1 MFRTFFL
8 GTWTCWWY
16 LGCSIFNMFQS
27 WKLWDE
33 RCRCWRDPLRPS
45 DTEFVT
51 RGPQKKPI
59 AFLARQGRNEGHC
72 GHEFSRGSQGANTSK
87 GAPFSTKKNIE
98 EDWLHSESPDFFFH
112 ETYEVEIESYPQNE
126 GILGGSGI
134 LGFNTFFFFVE
145 KLGILSVPMTEWWLI
160 SEPLIV
166 LQRHVSKNSYMN
178 TIIML

>member
-1 MFRTFFL
+1 MSVIFGLLYFQ
-8 GTWTCWWY
+8 Y
-16 LGCSIFNMFQS
+16 VSIMEVMG
-27 WKLWDE
+27 KLWDE
-33 RCRCWRDPLRPS
+33 RYRCWRDPLRPS

-134 LGFNTFFFFVE
+134 LGFSTFFFCWRTWHF
-145 KLGILSVPMTEWWLI
+145 KRSTSP
-160 SEPLIV
+160 
-166 LQRHVSKNSYMN
+166 
-178 TIIML
+178 